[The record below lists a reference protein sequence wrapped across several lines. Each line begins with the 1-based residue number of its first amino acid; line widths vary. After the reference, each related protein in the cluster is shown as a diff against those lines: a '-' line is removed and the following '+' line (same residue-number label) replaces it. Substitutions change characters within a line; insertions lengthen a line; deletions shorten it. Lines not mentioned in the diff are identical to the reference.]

1 MVKMT
6 FTFDE
11 RTVDMLRRAA
21 SRLRKPQSFIVREA
35 VQDYA
40 DRIGRLSAEERRRML
55 AVVDRVIA
63 RPPTR
68 SQAAVD
74 VEIAGIRAARRAG
87 GRRKRSA

>member
-1 MVKMT
+1 MT

-11 RTVDMLRRAA
+11 RTAETLRRAA
-21 SRLRKPQSFIVREA
+21 SRLRKPQSAIVREA
-35 VQDYA
+35 VQDYGE
-40 DRIGRLSAEERRRML
+40 RIGRLSAEERRRML
-55 AVVDRVIA
+55 ALVDRVIA
-63 RPPTR
+63 RPATR